1 MQFSGVH
8 PMKRLSREK
17 RNQLITVILV
27 TLGIL
32 AVIGF
37 GLIRAQYGSLSKIAA
52 MRNDADSK
60 LQSIKHAITNS
71 EAIANEWNET
81 TDALAHAEEDMAS
94 GDLYSW
100 TYDTI
105 RHFKQSYKVEIP
117 EVGQPTIGESDLLSS
132 FPYKQ
137 IRFAING
144 TVYYHD
150 LGKFITD
157 FENSFPHS
165 RMVRLVVEPA
175 PSPDSNSEKLSF
187 RMEIITLMK
196 PNPS

>member
-1 MQFSGVH
+1 
-8 PMKRLSREK
+8 MKRLSREK

-27 TLGIL
+27 TL
-32 AVIGF
+32 AVL
-37 GLIRAQYGSLSKIAA
+37 GLIYFSLIRPQYDSLSKIANT
-52 MRNDADSK
+52 RNAANK
-60 LQSIKHAITNS
+60 NLQSIKHAITNS

-81 TDALAHAEEDMAS
+81 AYALAHAEEDMAS

-117 EVGQPTIGESDLLSS
+117 EVGHPTIGELDLLPS

-137 IRFAING
+137 IQFTING

-150 LGKFITD
+150 LGKFIAD

-165 RMVRLVVEPA
+165 RMVHLIVEPA

-187 RMEIITLMK
+187 RMEIIALVK

>member
-1 MQFSGVH
+1 
-8 PMKRLSREK
+8 MKRLSREK

-27 TLGIL
+27 TLAIL
-32 AVIGF
+32 ALIGF
-37 GLIRAQYGSLSKIAA
+37 GLIWPQYDSLSKIATA
-52 MRNDADSK
+52 RKAADDK
-60 LQSIKHAITNS
+60 LQSIKQAVTNS
-71 EAIANEWNET
+71 DAIANEWKET
-81 TDALAHAEEDMAS
+81 TYALAHTEEDMAS

-117 EVGQPTIGESDLLSS
+117 EIGQPTTGESDLLPS

-137 IRFAING
+137 IQFAING

-150 LGKFITD
+150 LGKFIAD

-165 RMVRLVVEPA
+165 RMVRFVVEPA
-175 PSPDSNSEKLSF
+175 PNADGNSEKLSF

>member
-1 MQFSGVH
+1 
-8 PMKRLSREK
+8 MKRLSREK

-32 AVIGF
+32 GLICF
-37 GLIRAQYGSLSKIAA
+37 GLIRPQYESLSKIAKTGKVA
-52 MRNDADSK
+52 NTK
-60 LQSIKHAITNS
+60 LLGIKHAITNS

-81 TDALAHAEEDMAS
+81 TYALALAEEDMAS

-100 TYDTI
+100 TYDTL
-105 RHFKQSYKVEIP
+105 RHFKQSYRVEIP
-117 EVGQPTIGESDLLSS
+117 EVGHPTIGESDLLPS

-137 IRFAING
+137 IQFAING

-150 LGKFITD
+150 LGKFIAD

-165 RMVRLVVEPA
+165 RMVHLVVEPA

-187 RMEIITLMK
+187 RMEIITLVK

>member
-1 MQFSGVH
+1 
-8 PMKRLSREK
+8 MKRLSREK

-27 TLGIL
+27 TLAIL
-32 AVIGF
+32 AVIGL
-37 GLIRAQYGSLSKIAA
+37 GLIRPQFDSLSKIATA
-52 MRNDADSK
+52 RKAADTK

-71 EAIANEWNET
+71 EAIGNEWNET
-81 TDALAHAEEDMAS
+81 TYALAQAEEDMAS

-105 RHFKQSYKVEIP
+105 RHFKQSYRVEIP
-117 EVGQPTIGESDLLSS
+117 EVGHPTISESDLLPS

-137 IRFAING
+137 IQFTISG

-150 LGKFITD
+150 LGKFIAD

-165 RMVRLVVEPA
+165 RMVHLLIEPA
-175 PSPDSNSEKLSF
+175 ASTSTDSNSEKLSF
-187 RMEIITLMK
+187 RMEIVTLVK

>member
-1 MQFSGVH
+1 MQFPGVR

-17 RNQLITVILV
+17 RNQFVIVILV
-27 TLGIL
+27 TLAIL
-32 AVIGF
+32 ALIGF
-37 GLIRAQYGSLSKIAA
+37 GLIRPQYDSLSKIANA
-52 MRNDADSK
+52 RNAANK
-60 LQSIKHAITNS
+60 NLQSIKHAITNS

-81 TDALAHAEEDMAS
+81 AYALAQAEEDMAS

-117 EVGQPTIGESDLLSS
+117 EVGHPTIGESDLLPS

-137 IRFAING
+137 IQFAING

-150 LGKFITD
+150 LGKFIAD

-165 RMVRLVVEPA
+165 RVVRLVIEPA
-175 PSPDSNSEKLSF
+175 ATTDSNSEKLSF
-187 RMEIITLMK
+187 KMDIITLVK
-196 PNPS
+196 PNPL

>member
-1 MQFSGVH
+1 
-8 PMKRLSREK
+8 MKRLSREK
-17 RNQLITVILV
+17 RNQLITVIFV
-27 TLGIL
+27 TLAIL
-32 AVIGF
+32 ALIGF
-37 GLIRAQYGSLSKIAA
+37 GLIRPQYDSLSKIAKA
-52 MRNDADSK
+52 RNAADDN
-60 LQSIKHAITNS
+60 LLHIKHAITNP

-81 TDALAHAEEDMAS
+81 TYALAHAEEDMAS

-117 EVGQPTIGESDLLSS
+117 EVGHPTIGESDLLSS

-137 IRFAING
+137 IQFAISG

-150 LGKFITD
+150 LGKFIAD

-175 PSPDSNSEKLSF
+175 ASPDSNSEKLSF
-187 RMEIITLMK
+187 RMEIVTLVK
-196 PNPS
+196 PNP

>member
-1 MQFSGVH
+1 
-8 PMKRLSREK
+8 MKRLSRKK

-27 TLGIL
+27 TLAIL
-32 AVIGF
+32 ALIGF
-37 GLIRAQYGSLSKIAA
+37 GLIWPQYDSLSAIAKA
-52 MRNDADSK
+52 RVADNK
-60 LQSIKHAITNS
+60 LFQSIKHAVTNS
-71 EAIANEWNET
+71 DAIANEWKET
-81 TDALAHAEEDMAS
+81 TYALAHTEEDMAS

-117 EVGQPTIGESDLLSS
+117 EIGQPTTGESDLLPS

-137 IRFAING
+137 IQFAING

-150 LGKFITD
+150 LGKFIAD

-165 RMVRLVVEPA
+165 RMVRFVVEPA
-175 PSPDSNSEKLSF
+175 PNADGNSEKLSF

>member
-1 MQFSGVH
+1 
-8 PMKRLSREK
+8 MKRLSREK
-17 RNQLITVILV
+17 RNQLTTVIVATLV
-27 TLGIL
+27 VL
-32 AVIGF
+32 ALIGL
-37 GLIRAQYGSLSKIAA
+37 GLIKPQYESLSKIDKARKA
-52 MRNDADSK
+52 ADSK

-81 TDALAHAEEDMAS
+81 TEALTLAEADMAT

-105 RHFKQSYKVEIP
+105 RRFKQAYRVEIP
-117 EVGQPTIGESDLLSS
+117 EVGHPTTSESDLLTS

-137 IRFAING
+137 IQFVING

-150 LGKFITD
+150 LGKFIAD

-165 RMVRLVVEPA
+165 RMVRLIVEPA
-175 PSPDSNSEKLSF
+175 GSTDNNSEKLSF
-187 RMEIITLMK
+187 RMEIITLIK
-196 PNPS
+196 PNPL

>member
-1 MQFSGVH
+1 
-8 PMKRLSREK
+8 MKRLSREK
-17 RNQLITVILV
+17 RNQLITVIFV
-27 TLGIL
+27 TLAIL
-32 AVIGF
+32 ALIGF
-37 GLIRAQYGSLSKIAA
+37 GLIRPQYDSLSKIAKA
-52 MRNDADSK
+52 RNAADDN
-60 LQSIKHAITNS
+60 LLHIKHAITNP

-81 TDALAHAEEDMAS
+81 TYALAHAEEDMAS

-117 EVGQPTIGESDLLSS
+117 EVGHPTIGESDLLSS

-137 IRFAING
+137 IQFAING

-150 LGKFITD
+150 LGKFIAD

-187 RMEIITLMK
+187 RMEIVTLVK
-196 PNPS
+196 PNP

>member
-1 MQFSGVH
+1 
-8 PMKRLSREK
+8 MKRLSREK

-27 TLGIL
+27 TLAIL
-32 AVIGF
+32 ALIGF
-37 GLIRAQYGSLSKIAA
+37 GLIRPQRASISKIA
-52 MRNDADSK
+52 DARKVADNK

-71 EAIANEWNET
+71 EALANEWNET
-81 TDALAHAEEDMAS
+81 TYALAHAEEDMVS

-117 EVGQPTIGESDLLSS
+117 EVGQPTIGESDLLPS

-137 IRFAING
+137 IQFAING

-150 LGKFITD
+150 LGKFIAD

-175 PSPDSNSEKLSF
+175 ASTDSHSEKLSF
-187 RMEIITLMK
+187 KMEIITLMK

>member
-1 MQFSGVH
+1 
-8 PMKRLSREK
+8 MKRLSREK

-27 TLGIL
+27 TLAIL
-32 AVIGF
+32 ALIGF
-37 GLIRAQYGSLSKIAA
+37 GLIRPQYDSLSKIAKA
-52 MRNDADSK
+52 RKGADTK
-60 LQSIKHAITNS
+60 FQSIKHAITNS

-81 TDALAHAEEDMAS
+81 TYTLAHAEEDMAS

-117 EVGQPTIGESDLLSS
+117 EVGHPTIGESDLLPS

-137 IRFAING
+137 IQFAING

-150 LGKFITD
+150 LGKFIAD

-165 RMVRLVVEPA
+165 RMVHLVVEPA
-175 PSPDSNSEKLSF
+175 AGMDSNSEKLSF
-187 RMEIITLMK
+187 KMEIITLVK

>member
-1 MQFSGVH
+1 
-8 PMKRLSREK
+8 MKRLSRKK

-27 TLGIL
+27 TLAIL
-32 AVIGF
+32 ALIGF
-37 GLIRAQYGSLSKIAA
+37 GLIWPQYDSLSAIAKA
-52 MRNDADSK
+52 RVADNK
-60 LQSIKHAITNS
+60 LFQSIKHAVTNS
-71 EAIANEWNET
+71 DAIANEWKET
-81 TDALAHAEEDMAS
+81 TYALAHTEEDMAS
-94 GDLYSW
+94 GDPYSW

-117 EVGQPTIGESDLLSS
+117 EVGHPTIGESDLLPS

-137 IRFAING
+137 IQFAING

-150 LGKFITD
+150 LGKFIAD

-175 PSPDSNSEKLSF
+175 ASKDSNSEKLSF
-187 RMEIITLMK
+187 KMEIITLVK

>member
-1 MQFSGVH
+1 
-8 PMKRLSREK
+8 MKRLSREK
-17 RNQLITVILV
+17 RNQLIIVILA
-27 TLGIL
+27 TLAIL
-32 AVIGF
+32 ALIGF
-37 GLIRAQYGSLSKIAA
+37 GLIRPQYDSVSKIAA
-52 MRNDADSK
+52 ARNNADSK

-71 EAIANEWNET
+71 EAIANEWDET
-81 TDALAHAEEDMAS
+81 ADALAHAEEDMAS

-117 EVGQPTIGESDLLSS
+117 EVGHPTIGELDLLPS

-137 IRFAING
+137 IQFAING

-150 LGKFITD
+150 LGKFIAD

-165 RMVRLVVEPA
+165 RMVRLIVEPA
-175 PSPDSNSEKLSF
+175 ASTDSNNEKLSF
-187 RMEIITLMK
+187 KIEIITLMK

>member
-1 MQFSGVH
+1 
-8 PMKRLSREK
+8 MKKLSREK
-17 RNQLITVILV
+17 RNQFVIVILV
-27 TLGIL
+27 TLAIL
-32 AVIGF
+32 ALIGF
-37 GLIRAQYGSLSKIAA
+37 GLIRPQYYSLSKIAKDRKVA
-52 MRNDADSK
+52 ANK

-81 TDALAHAEEDMAS
+81 TYALALAEEDMAS

-100 TYDTI
+100 TYDTL
-105 RHFKQSYKVEIP
+105 RHFKQSYRVEIP
-117 EVGQPTIGESDLLSS
+117 EVGHPTIGESDLLPS

-137 IRFAING
+137 IQFAING

-150 LGKFITD
+150 LGKFIAD

-175 PSPDSNSEKLSF
+175 ASTDSNSEKLSF
-187 RMEIITLMK
+187 KMDIITLVK
-196 PNPS
+196 PNPL

>member
-1 MQFSGVH
+1 
-8 PMKRLSREK
+8 MKRLSKEK

-37 GLIRAQYGSLSKIAA
+37 GLIRPQYGSLSKIAA
-52 MRNDADSK
+52 ARNDADSK
-60 LQSIKHAITNS
+60 LQSIKRAITNS

-81 TDALAHAEEDMAS
+81 NNALAHSEEDMAS
-94 GDLYSW
+94 GDPYSW

-105 RHFKQSYKVEIP
+105 RHFKHSYKVEIP
-117 EVGQPTIGESDLLSS
+117 EVGQPTIGESDLLPS

-137 IRFAING
+137 IQFAING

-150 LGKFITD
+150 LGKFIAD

-187 RMEIITLMK
+187 RMEIITLVK
-196 PNPS
+196 PNSS

>member
-1 MQFSGVH
+1 
-8 PMKRLSREK
+8 MKRLSREK

-27 TLGIL
+27 TL
-32 AVIGF
+32 AVLGLIGF
-37 GLIRAQYGSLSKIAA
+37 SLIRPQYDSVSKIAA
-52 MRNDADSK
+52 ARNDADSK

-81 TDALAHAEEDMAS
+81 THALAHSEEDMAS
-94 GDLYSW
+94 GDPYSW

-117 EVGQPTIGESDLLSS
+117 EVGHPTIGESDLLPS

-137 IRFAING
+137 IQFAING

-150 LGKFITD
+150 LGKFIAD

-175 PSPDSNSEKLSF
+175 AGTDSNSEKLSF
-187 RMEIITLMK
+187 RMEIITLVK
-196 PNPS
+196 PNSS

>member
-1 MQFSGVH
+1 
-8 PMKRLSREK
+8 MKRLSREK
-17 RNQLITVILV
+17 RNQFVIVILV
-27 TLGIL
+27 TLAIL
-32 AVIGF
+32 ALIGF
-37 GLIRAQYGSLSKIAA
+37 GLIRPQYDSLSKIANA
-52 MRNDADSK
+52 RNAANK
-60 LQSIKHAITNS
+60 NLQSIKHAITNS

-81 TDALAHAEEDMAS
+81 AYALAQAEEDMAS

-117 EVGQPTIGESDLLSS
+117 EVGHPTIGESDLLPS

-137 IRFAING
+137 IQFAING

-150 LGKFITD
+150 LGKFIAD

-165 RMVRLVVEPA
+165 RVVRLVIEPA
-175 PSPDSNSEKLSF
+175 ATTDSNSEKLSF
-187 RMEIITLMK
+187 KMDIITLVK
-196 PNPS
+196 PNPL